1 MRRNC
6 SLRLDMNTCTMD
18 IESCLHDRRIIH
30 SDPEIMS
37 GIPVF
42 VGTRISLQTFFDYLQ
57 GEAGLA

>member
-42 VGTRISLQTFFDYLQ
+42 VGTTFPSLMRYSNFTPR
-57 GEAGLA
+57 